1 MQPAVASSCTHLPAA
16 SVLPQGSLTRAA
28 REPTAGPSP
37 PCGAA
42 AALRSRITGRRLTPL
57 RGDDGRAFVSLPE
70 IGLRKHQLQG
80 PGAKA
85 VSLVHD

>member
-42 AALRSRITGRRLTPL
+42 
-57 RGDDGRAFVSLPE
+57 SLAE
-70 IGLRKHQLQG
+70 G
-80 PGAKA
+80 
-85 VSLVHD
+85 